1 MPPEDAA
8 PAPAELPPTELR
20 DEELPHFLPD
30 FPISQSFVM
39 PAAGGAPEPARAPAP
54 SASEASAPEF
64 SSPYYWSPEPTTTP
78 AASPRKAAEAG
89 FGESIEGLKASN
101 AALSRVRGLE
111 GKAIRVT
118 GKSERGTFA
127 FYAAK
132 RVVSKR
138 AGDPYEAR
146 TYVRTRSPGMYLC
159 LRVEERG
166 AAVLRTTERCAPA
179 RSGWRRLA
187 LKGKTAG
194 QGHKLVFSI
203 HVIAAGGG
211 TSFDVDGFKLG

>member
-1 MPPEDAA
+1 VPPEVAA
-8 PAPAELPPTELR
+8 PAPAELPPTELE

-30 FPISQSFVM
+30 FPISQSFVV
-39 PAAGGAPEPARAPAP
+39 PAAGSAPEPASGPPRSAP
-54 SASEASAPEF
+54 EASTPEF
-64 SSPYYWSPEPTTTP
+64 SSPWSPEPTTAP
-78 AASPRKAAEAG
+78 AASPPKAAEAG

-118 GKSERGTFA
+118 GKRERGTFA

-166 AAVLRTTERCAPA
+166 SAVLRTTERCAPA